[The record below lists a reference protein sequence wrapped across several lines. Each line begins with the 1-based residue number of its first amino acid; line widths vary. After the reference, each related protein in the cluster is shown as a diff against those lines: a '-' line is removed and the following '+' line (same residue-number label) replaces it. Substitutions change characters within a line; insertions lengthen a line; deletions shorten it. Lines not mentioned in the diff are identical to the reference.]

1 MTTVTLTSFE
11 QRHSKAILIAADAGQ
26 WLRPDRLIAGR
37 RAVGIPS
44 QTKRGLYHWT
54 DGHTCTC
61 YDFRRRQLAC
71 KHCIAYR
78 LDAIA
83 RPHQPQPASDT
94 VDGLA
99 QMLDQR
105 LAAERFRLDR
115 ILGKRPPLYA
125 TDQRGM
131 ANRYDEIFGR
141 FDDDESSYGVIPAA
155 QIVRED

>member
-1 MTTVTLTSFE
+1 MTTLTLTSSE

-26 WLRPDRLIAGR
+26 WIRPDRLIDGH

-44 QTKRGLYHWT
+44 QTKRSLYHWT

-61 YDFRRRQLAC
+61 YDFRRRQQAR

-83 RPHQPQPASDT
+83 RPHQPQAARDT

-99 QMLDQR
+99 QMLDRR
-105 LAAERFRLDR
+105 LAERSELDC

-125 TDQRGM
+125 TDQRQM
-131 ANRYDEIFGR
+131 ADRYDEIFGG
-141 FDDDESSYGVIPAA
+141 FDDDEPSYGVIPAA
-155 QIVRED
+155 EIVRED